1 MSWVERISAPTSG
14 TEPYDWNS
22 ASIYECT
29 WYAYWRVQE
38 GGGYSPP
45 CWYSGSG
52 SSGYGAY
59 TNAKYWLDHYRS
71 PWQVKDTNYTPVPGD
86 IVVFTGTYG
95 HVVVIESVNL
105 DGSYVVTDYNLIAGH
120 HTFGRKTN
128 YIYPNSIQGASISTG
143 PCIGCLHYP
152 SSEPPGPGPTE
163 TLQITVTPSSYSV
176 TMGSSADFVD
186 FPYSIVISG
195 IPGGETVSGG
205 NTYPGLSR
213 IANTGW
219 SYSDYTVG
227 GVTYRTATKQQT
239 LRYTREHNYP
249 YSTTKHMYFNI
260 SKSTGTIDIDIPM
273 YIDVAAKINLKAIL
287 AAFKARRRKRG
298 RYHATIHL

>member
-1 MSWVERISAPTSG
+1 MSWIPRSSAPSPG
-14 TEPYDWNS
+14 TEPYDWGS

-45 CWYSGSG
+45 CWYDGSG

-71 PWQVKDTNYTPVPGD
+71 PWQVKGTSYTPVPGD

-95 HVVVIESVNL
+95 HVVVVESVNG

-120 HTFGRKTN
+120 HAFGRKTN
-128 YIYPNSIQGASISTG
+128 YIYPNTITGASQSTG

-163 TLQITVTPSSYSV
+163 TLEISITPSYYSV
-176 TMGSSADFVD
+176 TMDFSMDFVD
-186 FPYSIVISG
+186 FPFSISISG
-195 IPGGETVSGG
+195 IPDGETVSGG

-213 IANTGW
+213 VANTGW
-219 SYSDYTVG
+219 TYSDYVVD
-227 GVTYRTATKQQT
+227 GVTYRSAYKQQT
-239 LRYTREHNYP
+239 LRYDREYGYP
-249 YSTTKHMYFNI
+249 YSTVKHMYFNI
-260 SKSTGTIDIDIPM
+260 SKSTGTISTDTPM
-273 YIDVAAKINLKAIL
+273 YINVS
-287 AAFKARRRKRG
+287 ARVHISRLISALFQKRKRG
-298 RYHATIHL
+298 RYNVDIHI